1 MLLPD
6 LQRPCSFRACQL
18 RARPCLETLEDRT
31 LLATSVFVAT
41 TGNDGSGLG
50 TLSSPYA
57 TLRQAVN
64 RADPGDTIIL
74 RAGTYEG
81 NVTVSDSNITIKSYD
96 GEWAKIR
103 SSRTNSSIP
112 ATIRFDSVA
121 WNCQLQRLEITGGY
135 YYSVMTL
142 SKWNSGATWYGASNL
157 TIDDCKIHD
166 SGRDVIKIT
175 PGSNNVVIRRCEIYN
190 SGRRDPSNAEGI
202 DNVNGDRMVLQDSYI
217 HDITTTG
224 VYAKGGAADCLI
236 ERNLFNKIG
245 QVGIMLGG
253 DTDLEWFDA
262 SNTQYYESI
271 DNIARNNIVMNT
283 QMAGIG
289 LYASLRPRV
298 YNNTVV
304 NAAKAA
310 QGAILFTAIDH
321 YFSSGG
327 RVRTANKDVTFV
339 NNIVTQSASSS
350 RPMFNIREGSV
361 KGTLMINNNRY
372 YNAGGA
378 AQFWDERVG
387 HLYYGDL
394 GGWRGH
400 VGGDGNSGEGNP
412 LLDGNQHLAPGSPAI
427 NAGMALT
434 NPGTDY
440 DNASKV
446 GLLDIGADE
455 YNAGVPLQILP
466 PSGTI
471 GTG

>member
-1 MLLPD
+1 MPQPD
-6 LQRPCSFRACQL
+6 LQRSPRACQL
-18 RARPCLETLEDRT
+18 RARPYLETLEDRT
-31 LLATSVFVAT
+31 LLASSIFVAT
-41 TGNDGSGLG
+41 TGNDSSGLG

-57 TLRQAVN
+57 TLRRAVN
-64 RADPGDTIIL
+64 RANPGDTIIL
-74 RAGTYEG
+74 RTGTYAG

-103 SSRTNSSIP
+103 SSNANSSVP
-112 ATIRFDSVA
+112 ATLRFDYDA
-121 WNCQLQRLEITGGY
+121 WNCQLQRIEIAGGY

-142 SKWNSGATWYGASNL
+142 SNWDSGATNERGASNL
-157 TIDDCKIHD
+157 TIEDCKIHN

-175 PGSNNVVIRRCEIYN
+175 PGSNDVVIRRCEIYN

-224 VYAKGGAADCLI
+224 VYAKGGAAACVI

-253 DTDLEWFDA
+253 ATDLEWFDD
-262 SNTQYYESI
+262 SNTRFYESI

-283 QMAGIG
+283 KMAGIG

-310 QGAILFTAIDH
+310 QGAVLLTAIDH
-321 YFSSGG
+321 YLASGE
-327 RVRTANKDVTFV
+327 RVRTPNKDVMFV

-350 RPMFNIREGSV
+350 RPMFDIRAGAL
-361 KGTLMINNNRY
+361 KGTLEINNNRY
-372 YNAGGA
+372 YDAGGA
-378 AQFWDERVG
+378 AQFWDERGGQV
-387 HLYYGDL
+387 YYGGL
-394 GGWRGH
+394 EGWRAH
-400 VGGDGNSGEGNP
+400 VGGDASSTEGNP

-427 NAGMALT
+427 NGGMALN

-440 DNASKV
+440 DNASRV
-446 GLLDIGADE
+446 GVLDIGADE
-455 YNAGVPLQILP
+455 YNAGIPLQVLP